1 MGSQLAPS
9 LKRDRS
15 PIYRGSSHEARGQ
28 TKKVKTQIMT
38 SIDKFITQQRV
49 YQVCLELFRRIGAP
63 DLVIVRLERDM
74 ARNACKF
81 LLTHT
86 FPIGVPRPG
95 GNKPKARRARPQ
107 AGSERAKQTASK
119 KGK

>member
-1 MGSQLAPS
+1 M
-9 LKRDRS
+9 K
-15 PIYRGSSHEARGQ
+15 
-28 TKKVKTQIMT
+28 TKIMS
-38 SIDKFITQQRV
+38 SIDKFISQQRV

-81 LLTHT
+81 LLTHS
-86 FPIGVPRPG
+86 FPIRPSAHRREQR
-95 GNKPKARRARPQ
+95 KARRARPQ
-107 AGSERAKQTASK
+107 AGSERAKQAASK

>member
-1 MGSQLAPS
+1 M
-9 LKRDRS
+9 KTK
-15 PIYRGSSHEARGQ
+15 IMSS
-28 TKKVKTQIMT
+28 IN
-38 SIDKFITQQRV
+38 KFITQQRV

-81 LLTHT
+81 LLTHS
-86 FPIGVPRPG
+86 FPTVLPRTG
-95 GNKPKARRARPQ
+95 GNKPKARRTRPQ
-107 AGSERAKQTASK
+107 AGSERAKPSASK